1 MHRLSHLAACGMVP
15 DRALNP
21 SPLQRQ
27 ADSRPLGHRG
37 SCGTMSSLKGGL
49 TEALIIQTCV
59 PGRCFLEDDKVSLSL
74 QGKLTVLA
82 TSDELQAFIRDW
94 HFEKLAS
101 TTRSLPTH
109 QTTGVLAETDSE
121 FTQGHFDTG
130 RMTRG
135 RPACLVP
142 VIFQMPSL

>member
-1 MHRLSHLAACGMVP
+1 
-15 DRALNP
+15 
-21 SPLQRQ
+21 
-27 ADSRPLGHRG
+27 
-37 SCGTMSSLKGGL
+37 MSSLKGGL

-109 QTTGVLAETDSE
+109 QTTGVLAETDGE
-121 FTQGHFDTG
+121 FTQGHFDMG
-130 RMTRG
+130 WMTRG